1 MTLDQMISRIDRFG
15 ESLNDLQPEIEA
27 IRDEI
32 VSDLKGNAPVAKVN
46 GGSLRSS
53 IRGEATSNS
62 LTLYMND
69 YGFFQNYGVN
79 PAEGTG
85 VAIAPPTFGI
95 SVKPRGG
102 NKFYSFQKRMFGLE
116 PNRKQPKSYGQD
128 GGWFS
133 IEQIKDD
140 FGTELGA
147 EIIARTFN

>member
-32 VSDLKGNAPVAKVN
+32 VSDLKGNAPSDTGA
-46 GGSLRSS
+46 LRSS
-53 IRGEATSNS
+53 IRGEATTNS

-102 NKFYSFQKRMFGLE
+102 NEFYSFQKRMFGLE
-116 PNRKQPKSYGQD
+116 PNRGNSQYQGPD

-133 IEQIKDD
+133 IEQIKEE
-140 FGTELGA
+140 FAQELGE
-147 EIIARTFN
+147 EIIARTF

>member
-32 VSDLKGNAPVAKVN
+32 VSDLKDNAPVAKVN
-46 GGSLRSS
+46 GGSLKSS
-53 IRGEATSNS
+53 IRGEATTNS

-79 PAEGTG
+79 SGNGKTPAIR
-85 VAIAPPTFGI
+85 VPDFGI
-95 SVKPRGG
+95 SVRPSSAPFYAFQGG
-102 NKFYSFQKRMFGLE
+102 EFGIK

>member
-32 VSDLKGNAPVAKVN
+32 VSDLKGNAPSDTGA
-46 GGSLRSS
+46 LISS

-62 LTLYMND
+62 LTLYMNN

-79 PAEGTG
+79 PRNGEKKP
-85 VAIAPPTFGI
+85 AIAVPKFGI
-95 SVKPRGG
+95 SVRPGSGDFYAFQGG
-102 NKFYSFQKRMFGLE
+102 EFGIK
-116 PNRKQPKSYGQD
+116 PNRGNSRYTGPD

>member
-1 MTLDQMISRIDRFG
+1 MAMTLAQMIGRIDQFG

-32 VSDLKGNAPVAKVN
+32 VLGLKSNAPFN
-46 GGSLRSS
+46 IGDLRSS

-79 PAEGTG
+79 SGNGDQP
-85 VAIAPPTFGI
+85 AIAVPKFGI
-95 SVKPRGG
+95 SEQPRSAPFYAFQGG
-102 NKFYSFQKRMFGLE
+102 MFGIK
-116 PNRKQPKSYGQD
+116 PNRGNGAYTGPD

-133 IEQIKDD
+133 LEQIKED

-147 EIIARTFN
+147 EIIARTF

>member
-32 VSDLKGNAPVAKVN
+32 VSDLKGNAPVAAVN
-46 GGSLRSS
+46 GGGLRSS

-79 PAEGTG
+79 SGNGNKPAIK
-85 VAIAPPTFGI
+85 VPRFGI
-95 SVKPRGG
+95 SEQPRSAPFYAFKGG
-102 NKFYSFQKRMFGLE
+102 MFGIK
-116 PNRKQPKSYGQD
+116 PNRGNGGYTGPD

-133 IEQIKDD
+133 IEQIKEE
-140 FGTELGA
+140 FGEELGS
-147 EIIARTFN
+147 EIIARTF

>member
-32 VSDLKGNAPVAKVN
+32 VSDLKGNAPSDTGA
-46 GGSLRSS
+46 LRSS
-53 IRGEATSNS
+53 IRGEATTNS

-79 PAEGTG
+79 SGNGAKPAIK
-85 VAIAPPTFGI
+85 VPRFGI
-95 SVKPRGG
+95 SEQPRSAPFYAFQGG
-102 NKFYSFQKRMFGLE
+102 MFGIK
-116 PNRKQPKSYGQD
+116 PNRGNGGYTGPD

>member
-1 MTLDQMISRIDRFG
+1 MTLDQMISRIDQFG

-32 VSDLKGNAPVAKVN
+32 VSDLRGNAPRKS
-46 GGSLRSS
+46 GKLISS

-79 PAEGTG
+79 PAPGGTMVG
-85 VAIAPPTFGI
+85 AIAPPTFGI

-102 NKFYSFQKRMFGLE
+102 NEFYSFQKRMFGLE
-116 PNRKQPKSYGQD
+116 PNRGNSQYQGPD

-133 IEQIKDD
+133 IEQIKEE
-140 FGTELGA
+140 FAQELGE
-147 EIIARTFN
+147 EIIARTF

>member
-1 MTLDQMISRIDRFG
+1 MTLDQMISRIDQFG

-32 VSDLKGNAPVAKVN
+32 VSDLRGNAPRKS
-46 GGSLRSS
+46 GKLISS

-62 LTLYMND
+62 LTLYMNN

-102 NKFYSFQKRMFGLE
+102 NEFYSFQKRMFGLE
-116 PNRKQPKSYGQD
+116 PNRGNSQYQGPD

-133 IEQIKDD
+133 IEQIKEE
-140 FGTELGA
+140 FAQELGE
-147 EIIARTFN
+147 EIIARTF